1 MLKQAYRL
9 ADPGER
15 LGVSIVICCHNS
27 ARLLPATLAR
37 LKCQQIDGV
46 IGWEVVVIDNASSDE
61 TGRTARV
68 CWGVGSAWEP
78 SEIRAVIRARRSAV
92 SMSSKAGAALLRYQG
107 SLARRA
113 AMACPQW
120 PLRAYQVMTR
130 VQVSRANGT
139 VRSTARRTRVRASP
153 APGVLRAPAKACSM
167 V

>member
-1 MLKQAYRL
+1 
-9 ADPGER
+9 
-15 LGVSIVICCHNS
+15 
-27 ARLLPATLAR
+27 
-37 LKCQQIDGV
+37 
-46 IGWEVVVIDNASSDE
+46 
-61 TGRTARV
+61 
-68 CWGVGSAWEP
+68 
-78 SEIRAVIRARRSAV
+78 
-92 SMSSKAGAALLRYQG
+92 MSSKAGAALLRYQG